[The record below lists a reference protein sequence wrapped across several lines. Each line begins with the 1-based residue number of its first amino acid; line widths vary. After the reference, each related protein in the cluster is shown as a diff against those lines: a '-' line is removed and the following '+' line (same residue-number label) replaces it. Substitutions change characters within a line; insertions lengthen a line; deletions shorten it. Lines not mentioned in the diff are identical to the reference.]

1 MRCWRPVR
9 IRVGF
14 VIWICWIEIGR
25 VGTIFVPTA
34 CVLNRAGPTRQSL
47 ENCHTTHLRD
57 RLTLPSRYRPDK
69 GPHHAMPDRSQQ
81 LLSWLA
87 QALPTDTPSVQPV
100 SGDASFR
107 RYFRTQHQGKSYI
120 IMDAPPDKED
130 CTSFI
135 AIARHWREHGV
146 QVPELLAIDQA
157 QGFLLLSD
165 FGDQVLLSA
174 LRNPDGTPIFEA
186 GDRHYH
192 NAMNALLHIQQVPE
206 SASRLPP
213 YDHALLLREM
223 SLFKDWL
230 SIKHLGLELSAS
242 ETQVFDDCFEA
253 LAQAALS
260 QPKVTVHRD
269 YHSRN
274 LMLLPDDSLG
284 IIDFQD
290 AVFGPITYDLVSLLR
305 DCYIVWPE
313 KQVNAWAEYYF
324 QASRDQGLH
333 NADLGTFM
341 RWFDL
346 MGVQR
351 HLKASGIFAR
361 LSLRDGKHGYLDS
374 VPDTV
379 NYLRRV
385 MPRYAETRALA
396 DWIENNMVPAL
407 GLSSL
412 SA

>member
-1 MRCWRPVR
+1 M
-9 IRVGF
+9 
-14 VIWICWIEIGR
+14 
-25 VGTIFVPTA
+25 
-34 CVLNRAGPTRQSL
+34 S
-47 ENCHTTHLRD
+47 
-57 RLTLPSRYRPDK
+57 
-69 GPHHAMPDRSQQ
+69 DRSQQ
-81 LLSWLA
+81 LLHWLA
-87 QALPTDTPSVQPV
+87 QTLSTESPSVQPV

-107 RYFRTQHQGKSYI
+107 RYFRTQHQGKAYI

-146 QVPELLAIDQA
+146 QVPELLAIDQT

-165 FGDQVLLSA
+165 FGDQVLLGA
-174 LRNPDGTPIFEA
+174 LRHADGTPNIAA
-186 GDRHYH
+186 GDRHYRT
-192 NAMNALLHIQQVPE
+192 AMEALLHIQQAPE
-206 SASRLPP
+206 SETRLPP

-223 SLFKDWL
+223 ALFKDWL
-230 SIKHLGLELSAS
+230 SIQHLDLELSAAES
-242 ETQVFDDCFEA
+242 HVFADCFEA
-253 LAQAALS
+253 LAQAALA

-305 DCYIVWPE
+305 DCYIVWPDE
-313 KQVNAWAEYYF
+313 QVSAWVERYF
-324 QASRDQGLH
+324 HASKDHGLH
-333 NADLGTFM
+333 NADLATLM

-361 LSLRDGKHGYLDS
+361 LSIRDGKHGYLDS
-374 VPDTV
+374 IPDTV

-385 MPRYAETRALA
+385 MPQYPETQALA
-396 DWIENNMVPAL
+396 EWIEAKMAPAL
-407 GLSSL
+407 GLSPL
-412 SA
+412 TV

>member
-1 MRCWRPVR
+1 M
-9 IRVGF
+9 
-14 VIWICWIEIGR
+14 
-25 VGTIFVPTA
+25 
-34 CVLNRAGPTRQSL
+34 
-47 ENCHTTHLRD
+47 
-57 RLTLPSRYRPDK
+57 K
-69 GPHHAMPDRSQQ
+69 GPIHTMSDRSQQ
-81 LLSWLA
+81 LLRWLA
-87 QALPTDTPSVQPV
+87 QTLSTDSPSVQPV

-107 RYFRTQHQGKSYI
+107 RYFRTQHQGKSLI

-135 AIARHWREHGV
+135 AIAQHWREHGV
-146 QVPELLAIDQA
+146 QVPQLLAIDQT

-174 LRNPDGTPIFEA
+174 LRAADGTPNIEA
-186 GDRHYH
+186 GDRHYRT
-192 NAMNALLHIQQVPE
+192 ALDALLHIQQVPGSE
-206 SASRLPP
+206 SRLPP

-223 SLFKDWL
+223 ALFRDWL
-230 SIKHLGLELSAS
+230 SVQHLGLTPDENIFA
-242 ETQVFDDCFEA
+242 ETFEA

-274 LMLLPDDSLG
+274 LMLLADHSLG

-290 AVFGPITYDLVSLLR
+290 AVFGPLTYDLVSLLR

-313 KQVNAWAEYYF
+313 ALVNAWAEQYF
-324 QASRDQGLH
+324 HASRENGLH
-333 NADLGTFM
+333 AADLATFM

-361 LSLRDGKHGYLDS
+361 LSIRDGKHGYLDS
-374 VPDTV
+374 IPDTV

-396 DWIENNMVPAL
+396 NWIEQHMVPAL
-407 GLSSL
+407 GLSKL
-412 SA
+412 S

>member
-1 MRCWRPVR
+1 M
-9 IRVGF
+9 
-14 VIWICWIEIGR
+14 
-25 VGTIFVPTA
+25 
-34 CVLNRAGPTRQSL
+34 S
-47 ENCHTTHLRD
+47 
-57 RLTLPSRYRPDK
+57 
-69 GPHHAMPDRSQQ
+69 DRSQQ

-87 QALPTDTPSVQPV
+87 QTLSCSHPSIQPV

-107 RYFRTQHQGKSYI
+107 RYFRTQHEGKSYI

-135 AIARHWREHGV
+135 AIAKHWRAHGV
-146 QVPELLAIDQA
+146 EVPELLAIDQT

-174 LRNPDGTPIFEA
+174 LRHADGTPNVEA
-186 GDRHYH
+186 GDKHYRT
-192 NAMNALLHIQQVPE
+192 AMTSLLHIQQVPD
-206 SASRLPP
+206 SASSLPP
-213 YDHALLLREM
+213 YDHALLMREM
-223 SLFKDWL
+223 ALFRDWL
-230 SIKHLGLELSAS
+230 SVQHLGLELSAAES
-242 ETQVFDDCFEA
+242 QIFADCFEA
-253 LAQAALS
+253 LAQAALA
-260 QPKVTVHRD
+260 QPTVTVHRD

-305 DCYIVWPE
+305 DCYIVWPQE
-313 KQVNAWAEYYF
+313 QVSAWAEHYF
-324 QASRDQGLH
+324 HTSRDKGLH
-333 NADLGTFM
+333 DADLATFL

-361 LSLRDGKHGYLDS
+361 LSIRDGKHGYLDS

-385 MPRYAETRALA
+385 MPKYPETQALA
-396 DWIENNMVPAL
+396 DWIETRMMPAL
-407 GLSSL
+407 NASRARG
-412 SA
+412 